1 MAYVAIPRKYRPT
14 KFSEVTGQEFI
25 TETLRNAIR
34 TGRVSHAYI
43 FAGPR
48 GVGKTTTARIVAKA
62 LNCENLLDGE
72 PCN

>member
-1 MAYVAIPRKYRPT
+1 MAYVAIPRKYRPK

-48 GVGKTTTARIVAKA
+48 GVDKTTNARIVAKA
-62 LNCENLLDGE
+62 LN
-72 PCN
+72 